1 MVGLPHVYKHMLAN
15 HTYWSSLMDGDYPV
29 ADGLAI
35 DNADLNSFF
44 GELLKVVPPEFV
56 QRLENRSGVANPEKK
71 GICDFKVPSV
81 MLKDMSEALL
91 VYRNISI
98 GEL

>member
-1 MVGLPHVYKHMLAN
+1 ME
-15 HTYWSSLMDGDYPV
+15 GDYPV

-56 QRLENRSGVANPEKK
+56 QRLENRSDVANPEKK